1 MHRPVRIQS
10 KMNGMCLTQSEGEHN
25 TRAGDLIVTTDFN
38 GLKQKWTLVPDNQN
52 FVIKNCLTGSVLDV

>member
-52 FVIKNCLTGSVLDV
+52 FVIKNCLTGLVLDV